1 MLLRILLTR
10 TLTAHLCRRLYDT
23 TVKITIGRDDTEVFY
38 PYVGLLTA
46 YSGYFARAL
55 TGGFREANEQH
66 VRLENEEPYVF
77 RAVFDW
83 LNTGRLP
90 DSTPV
95 IGHSSTKSAQEALDL
110 LTRMWVFADMRRMPE
125 LRDGVVEGLIRASLK
140 TATYLSPTS
149 VKWTYNNTLGGSAIR
164 KVLVDLLIL
173 SADIQTILTATE
185 EEDWP
190 TQFKQDV
197 FIAYHKAFPEGRST
211 MRNVKDWEKASKCA
225 YHVHGYYELPTM

>member
-1 MLLRILLTR
+1 M
-10 TLTAHLCRRLYDT
+10 YDT
-23 TVKITIGRDDTEVFY
+23 PVKITVGRDQTEVFY

-55 TGGFREANEQH
+55 GGGFREATEQH
-66 VRLENEEPYVF
+66 VRLEKEEPHVF

-90 DSTPV
+90 DSVPV
-95 IGHSSTKSAQEALDL
+95 IGRSSTRSAQEVLDL
-110 LTRMWVFADMRRMPE
+110 LTRIWIFADMRRMPE
-125 LRDGVVEGLIRASLK
+125 LRDGVIESLIKVSLK

-149 VKWTYNNTLGGSAIR
+149 IKWTYNNTLGGTAIR

-173 SADIQTILTATE
+173 SADIQSVLTATE
-185 EEDWP
+185 EGDWP

-197 FIAYHKAFPEGRST
+197 FIAYHKAFPQGRSAI
-211 MRNVKDWEKASKCA
+211 RSAKDWQKANKCA
-225 YHVHGYYELPTM
+225 YHVHGYYEQRSV